1 MVGDRLKQARNEMRL
16 SQMQLAKELGLAQ
29 STYAKY
35 ELGGA
40 IPEPV
45 MQFLAQR
52 QFNLHWLITGQGSM
66 YLDGSGTDTLEPIAA
81 STFITPK
88 GKTYAVTI
96 AEGVVSVP
104 ILTQRVSAGPGQEFL
119 PADITEERL
128 PVLERFVRMYP
139 KESLFAAEVRG
150 DSMTGIQ
157 LFDADLVIFVREQV
171 EGDGIYVLSV
181 DGEVFVK
188 RVEFDPFDKKLT
200 IRSENE
206 RYAPREVEADRV
218 ELLGKVVGWLHHH
231 PY

>member
-1 MVGDRLKQARNEMRL
+1 MNTRLTAIRQKFGESQKAFAMRF
-16 SQMQLAKELGLAQ
+16 GLAQ
-29 STYAKY
+29 QTYANY
-35 ELGGA
+35 ESGKADVPDKIKRL
-40 IPEPV
+40 
-45 MQFLAQR
+45 LAEMGV
-52 QFNLHWLITGQGSM
+52 NLHWLITGQGPM
-66 YLDGSGTDTLEPIAA
+66 YLDGTVAEGTALQPA

-104 ILTQRVSAGPGQEFL
+104 ILTQRLSAGPGQEFL
-119 PADITEERL
+119 PVDFTEERL

-139 KESLFAAEVRG
+139 KESIYAAEVRG

-157 LFDADLVIFVREQV
+157 LFDADLVIFIRGQV
-171 EGDGIYVLSV
+171 EGDGIYVISV
-181 DGEVFVK
+181 DGEVLVK

-206 RYAPREVEADRV
+206 RYAPRVVDADRV
-218 ELLGKVVGWLHHH
+218 VLLGKVVGWLHHH